1 MRRRL
6 PVDVDGRAEVVEN
19 LVECSESGIVA
30 PAIHIGTLNIQRF
43 LTKAFS
49 DEFRD
54 SGFAGAAGSSYNGR
68 IGRFAVCDRLENARK
83 MIDLGVAMLNFP
95 RDEPGA
101 ENASIAD
108 HLCLID
114 WFSG

>member
-1 MRRRL
+1 
-6 PVDVDGRAEVVEN
+6 
-19 LVECSESGIVA
+19 
-30 PAIHIGTLNIQRF
+30 
-43 LTKAFS
+43 
-49 DEFRD
+49 
-54 SGFAGAAGSSYNGR
+54 
-68 IGRFAVCDRLENARK
+68 